1 MKNTSFLRRMTAILL
16 AVLLAAGSLV
26 TSVGAAELIA
36 PYCDETYY
44 ATLDYYGDLLESSVV
59 KSYRTHGNAKI
70 TDYGVY
76 DSVTNLNDSRAA
88 TVADGKVEF
97 DLTGD
102 VPEHFYF
109 EGKTAQPYTDFPW
122 KVSLSYKMNG
132 VPMAAEDLAGKSGVA
147 EITLHTVPNAAASE
161 YSRNN
166 LVLIASSTF
175 NGDDILS
182 LEAPGAQV
190 QLIGNLRC
198 VLYAVLPGEEQHF
211 TMRVG
216 SDDFSYSGMI
226 LLAVPATL
234 EQLDQVADLKEA
246 KDKAEDAYNAI
257 SDSLDIILD
266 TLEGMSGSMNE
277 TAAGLDRLNGA
288 RETISAGKDRVY
300 ADLDAALDAAGPLVE
315 SMKPMSAHLEKL
327 SDALDDLDALY
338 DNTNADLQKLRHELE
353 TARQSVKELRS
364 LSDELREI
372 LDELD
377 GTTSDAVDF
386 TDDLINNLVEMQE
399 LLPQMTKNL
408 HTLHV
413 TLESMQG
420 LSKLDEITVD
430 GKTPDEIRDLAAAA
444 TAAHNQYLGYL
455 AANGI
460 PESALSFEQFLV
472 AAGKTPEQAKQINDL
487 YEMAQ
492 DPSFDEQLDQADSV
506 NKIIASVNAK
516 ITEISTAIAAIASP
530 SAKLIRSLESMVEL
544 LDGEDEHGIS
554 EQLIGLVNLADDILT
569 ELDKHPDMLTD
580 LLDTADKLG
589 DSLTNVTA
597 AGDALLDELNAFD
610 AILAKYEPEA
620 KQAIADAKTFTSAA
634 SDGIDSLV
642 SAARTAES
650 LLKSSGSALDAG
662 TKSTLSGLS
671 ALLRRATDG
680 LNQTGTI
687 RDAKNTLSDL
697 IDDEWNSHV
706 GEDNNVLLMDANA
719 APVSITDAR
728 NENTTGIQYVMRTRE
743 IKVSDVAKTETTETE
758 TVKTTFWQ
766 RVGAMFVDLWNF
778 IKGIFGDKNA

>member
-16 AVLLAAGSLV
+16 AVLLAAGSLI
-26 TSVGAAELIA
+26 TSVGAAEPIA

-147 EITLHTVPNAAASE
+147 EIALHAVPNAAASE

-166 LVLIASSTF
+166 LVLIASSMF
-175 NGDDILS
+175 NSDDILS

-216 SDDFSYSGMI
+216 SNDFSYSGMI

-327 SDALDDLDALY
+327 SNALDDLDALY
-338 DNTNADLQKLRHELE
+338 DDTNADLQKLRPELE

-492 DPSFDEQLDQADSV
+492 DSSFDEQLDQADSV

-597 AGDALLDELNAFD
+597 VGDALLDELDAFD

-671 ALLRRATDG
+671 ALLRRATVG

-687 RDAKNTLSDL
+687 RDAKTTLSDL

-743 IKVSDVAKTETTETE
+743 IKVSDATKIETTEAE

-778 IKGIFGDKNA
+778 IKGIFGGKNA

>member
-16 AVLLAAGSLV
+16 AVLLAAGSLI
-26 TSVGAAELIA
+26 TSVGAAEPIA

-147 EITLHTVPNAAASE
+147 EIALHAVPNAAASE

-166 LVLIASSTF
+166 LVLIASSMF
-175 NGDDILS
+175 NSDDILS

-216 SDDFSYSGMI
+216 SNDFSYSGMI

-266 TLEGMSGSMNE
+266 TLEGMSCSMNE

-288 RETISAGKDRVY
+288 RETITAGKDRVY

-327 SDALDDLDALY
+327 SNALDDLDALY
-338 DNTNADLQKLRHELE
+338 DDTNADLQKLRPELE

-597 AGDALLDELNAFD
+597 VGAALLDELDAFD

-671 ALLRRATDG
+671 ALLRRATVG

-687 RDAKNTLSDL
+687 RDAKTTLSDL

-743 IKVSDVAKTETTETE
+743 IKVSDATKIETTEAE

-778 IKGIFGDKNA
+778 IKGIFGGKNA